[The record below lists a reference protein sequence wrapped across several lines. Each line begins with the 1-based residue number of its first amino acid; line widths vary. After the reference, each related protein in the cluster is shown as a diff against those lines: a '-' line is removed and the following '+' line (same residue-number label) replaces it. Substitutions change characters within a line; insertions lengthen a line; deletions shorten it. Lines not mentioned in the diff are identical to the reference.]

1 MMVTITTLYTDD
13 GVMRRLNGI
22 NVDVAILP
30 VMQRQGDVYG
40 NRRIVFFI
48 AQPIRKHHYNHVLS
62 IPAMTVRAFKGTGC
76 LRV

>member
-30 VMQRQGDVYG
+30 VMQSHGDVYG
-40 NRRIVFFI
+40 NVYALFSF
-48 AQPIRKHHYNHVLS
+48 AYSAANQNAPL
-62 IPAMTVRAFKGTGC
+62 
-76 LRV
+76 

>member
-40 NRRIVFFI
+40 NRRIVFF
-48 AQPIRKHHYNHVLS
+48 
-62 IPAMTVRAFKGTGC
+62 
-76 LRV
+76 RV